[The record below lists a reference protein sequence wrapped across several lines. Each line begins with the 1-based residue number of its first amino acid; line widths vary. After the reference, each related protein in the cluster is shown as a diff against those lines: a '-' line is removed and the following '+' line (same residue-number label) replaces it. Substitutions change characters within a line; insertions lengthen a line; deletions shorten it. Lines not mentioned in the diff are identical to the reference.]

1 MLGMLSL
8 ALEELENPLYYVLDD
23 ICSVM
28 HLETPNHN
36 VIRYT
41 PKCANN
47 KNENI
52 YLSKFILIH

>member
-36 VIRYT
+36 VIRYA
-41 PKCANN
+41 KSENN
-47 KNENI
+47 KN
-52 YLSKFILIH
+52 YSKIFISQNSF